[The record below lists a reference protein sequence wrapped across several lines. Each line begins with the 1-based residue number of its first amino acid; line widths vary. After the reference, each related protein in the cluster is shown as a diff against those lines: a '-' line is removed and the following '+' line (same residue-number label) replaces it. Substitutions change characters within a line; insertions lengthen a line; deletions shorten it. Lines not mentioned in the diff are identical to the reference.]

1 MKEEG
6 NRLYGGQKIKILEE
20 KHKTIEENKD
30 QKETPIQW
38 ILTEEEREIEHAMY
52 MESMTIQPKTVGKG
66 KEKRENS
73 GNTTRVSKRQWRI
86 VSSQLAFSNMY
97 SVLCLEKLGNKV
109 FCQNNTEG
117 VRDVQYT
124 LQLLRKVW
132 MKVGLE
138 KIENHEEI
146 VVKVLLDSRV
156 TGLFIDTKF
165 AKKKGFKLEKL
176 KKPLLV

>member
-1 MKEEG
+1 
-6 NRLYGGQKIKILEE
+6 
-20 KHKTIEENKD
+20 
-30 QKETPIQW
+30 
-38 ILTEEEREIEHAMY
+38 
-52 MESMTIQPKTVGKG
+52 
-66 KEKRENS
+66 
-73 GNTTRVSKRQWRI
+73 
-86 VSSQLAFSNMY
+86 
-97 SVLCLEKLGNKV
+97 
-109 FCQNNTEG
+109 
-117 VRDVQYT
+117 
-124 LQLLRKVW
+124 